1 MPKSKKKRP
10 QRRRPGQRPT
20 PPETEFEDA
29 LRAGVDSPTPGPLLG
44 VVGLILSISAGA
56 DDPVE
61 TLAELVQG
69 LSGQGRAEASAAV
82 LAIATLTGDAELRRR
97 VRREL
102 GDRGQVLPRWL
113 VQLDRTEPLDRAV
126 EISSVYRDAD
136 QLLIGVTV
144 PGGHS
149 LTAVVLVDNE
159 LGAFAAEGYVLE
171 SPLEAVVPLLVEDDD
186 ADVRVRDIATAD
198 ARARIEAALHELDL
212 GPGTGGY
219 ESWAES
225 RPLVEWMLSML
236 PEGGDPDVLRELS
249 EDELD
254 AIAERFLASPFGP
267 AWSDGD
273 LRPLVDEVVAA
284 GSANG
289 IGDPLV
295 WSPDNV
301 RKLLDPRLRALDS
314 STPQLDRAPDLLRD
328 LIRYG
333 HAERGLRSELT
344 AAALAAVNAAAPSFL
359 ASMPELAELPDHD
372 IPTSTIVEGLDSD
385 RTTR

>member
-20 PPETEFEDA
+20 PPETEFADA

-56 DDPVE
+56 DDPAA
-61 TLAELVQG
+61 TLAELVEG
-69 LSGQGRAEASAAV
+69 LSGQGQAEASAAV

-102 GDRGQVLPRWL
+102 GDRGHVLPRWL
-113 VQLDRTEPLDRAV
+113 AELDHTQPLDRAV
-126 EISSVYRDAD
+126 EITTVYRDAD

-171 SPLEAVVPLLVEDDD
+171 SPLEAVVPLLVENDN

-198 ARARIEAALHELDL
+198 ARARIEAAIHELDL

-236 PEGGDPDVLRELS
+236 PEGGEVDVLRELS

-254 AIAERFLASPFGP
+254 GIADRFLASLFGP
-267 AWSDGD
+267 AWSDD
-273 LRPLVDEVVAA
+273 ELRPLVDEVVVA

-314 STPQLDRAPDLLRD
+314 LTPHLDRAPDLLRD

-333 HAERGLRSELT
+333 HAERGLRPELT
-344 AAALAAVNAAAPSFL
+344 AAALAAVNAATPSFL
-359 ASMPELAELPDHD
+359 ETVPEQDEDD
-372 IPTSTIVEGLDSD
+372 
-385 RTTR
+385 

>member
-10 QRRRPGQRPT
+10 QRRRASERAT
-20 PPETEFEDA
+20 PPRTEFEDA

-56 DDPVE
+56 DDPAG
-61 TLAELVQG
+61 TLADLIEG
-69 LSGQGRAEASAAV
+69 LSGQGRTEASAAV
-82 LAIATLTGDAELRRR
+82 LAIATLTGDTGLRRR

-113 VQLDRTEPLDRAV
+113 AELDRTEPLDRAV
-126 EISSVYRDAD
+126 EISTVYRDAD
-136 QLLIGVTV
+136 QLLVGATV

-159 LGAFAAEGYVLE
+159 LGAFAAKGYVLQ
-171 SPLEAVVPLLVEDDD
+171 SPLEAVVPLLLEDAGPD
-186 ADVRVRDIATAD
+186 ARARDIPPPD

-225 RPLVEWMLSML
+225 RPLVEWMVSLL
-236 PEGGDPDVLRELS
+236 PGDGQADVLRELS

-254 AIAERFLASPFGP
+254 EIAERFLASPFGP
-267 AWSDGD
+267 AWSGDD
-273 LRPLVDEVVAA
+273 LRLLVDEVVAA
-284 GSANG
+284 SSANG

-295 WSPDNV
+295 WSPYNV
-301 RKLLDPRLRALDS
+301 AKLLDPRLRALDS
-314 STPQLDRAPDLLRD
+314 LAPHLDRAPDLLRD

-333 HAERGLRSELT
+333 HDERGPRRELT
-344 AAALAAVNAAAPSFL
+344 EDALAAVDAAAPAFL
-359 ASMPELAELPDHD
+359 ATVPEPDD
-372 IPTSTIVEGLDSD
+372 DEERGT
-385 RTTR
+385 